1 MLKHKARKA
10 ITTGLALGML
20 ATITMAAPAIAE
32 TTDAAATVTVS
43 NTNNGDILTPDAN
56 GDFTY
61 TNDSGMTTTVHV
73 VVSGNGSKDENTGNY
88 TVPALTYD
96 KSNDDITFKANFNP
110 NQGGMAMTGYTKLD
124 NAAGHYETNSWEDD
138 YSDSLPYTID
148 ENGVTHIN
156 IHDAFNISTQDI
168 DGNEDVYGGVAATW
182 MKSWAAYDNFRL
194 QVNKG
199 DGEFASNDPAMMFT
213 PTAEDMGN
221 GFTIPKTSLPTKEG
235 YHIKAF
241 RTDKYNQDV
250 PVNFTADGNAVLS
263 LAELTHTRIM
273 ADGATRYS
281 RADTWFNSITP
292 IFEADETTPNPDA
305 NVVTRY
311 IIDGNGG
318 TTATGETTID
328 VTADQNDHN
337 GVWPPDIEE
346 LFKRDGYRIVGV
358 SVHAQDDKAD
368 TPAPEMPYPVADGTK
383 TTTIDNTGKKIITFT
398 KYIQW
403 AKNDD
408 ITFIDGAS
416 KQFTNVPTDAGEI
429 KAPTNF
435 VDKNGNPV
443 IGFTSIR
450 TGESVKPGQRIP
462 DTKKGNTFYA
472 VFNGGELTD
481 LIPEP
486 DPVTPPTP
494 GTDDNTQTDGVPP
507 TIEPVVGK
515 NTVMFY
521 SGKLNKGETSVTN
534 TGEHADIVAPNSEY
548 SLTDGTMVKRW
559 VSTDDNIVLMPGG
572 HYDADSIKDKVFVA
586 DYVTPSPHDYDP
598 NQEYPQNVSHIQL
611 IFHGNGGTDEHG
623 AIQYA
628 TSGDPSATD
637 LPVRPTYTREGYT
650 FKGWSR
656 NGYGTEVNVITA
668 NNMINLKSIGKR
680 SVMADPNDPH
690 KVIVVYNVYA
700 IWEKNETTPDT
711 PVTPPTPD
719 TPDTPGETPGTVTPD
734 NPVTPGN
741 QNSTSS
747 TNETP
752 SQSTDTEKTSKK
764 KTDNPETGDAASS
777 AGIIAGIG
785 VIFTS
790 LGIMRKR
797 RNQ

>member
-20 ATITMAAPAIAE
+20 ATITMVTPAIAE
-32 TTDAAATVTVS
+32 TTDTATTVTVS
-43 NTNNGDILTPDAN
+43 TTNNDDILTPDAN

-124 NAAGHYETNSWEDD
+124 NAAGNYETNSWEDD

-156 IHDAFNISTQDI
+156 VHDAFNISTQDI
-168 DGNEDVYGGVAATW
+168 DGNEDKYGGVAATW
-182 MKSWAAYDNFRL
+182 MKSWAAYDNFKL

-199 DGEFASNDPAMMFT
+199 NGEYASNDPAVMFT
-213 PTAEDMGN
+213 PTPEDMGN
-221 GFTIPKTSLPTKEG
+221 GFTIPKASLPTKEG

-250 PVNFTADGNAVLS
+250 PVNFTTDGNAVLS

-281 RADTWFNSITP
+281 RADTWFNSIT
-292 IFEADETTPNPDA
+292 
-305 NVVTRY
+305 
-311 IIDGNGG
+311 
-318 TTATGETTID
+318 
-328 VTADQNDHN
+328 Q
-337 GVWPPDIEE
+337 
-346 LFKRDGYRIVGV
+346 
-358 SVHAQDDKAD
+358 
-368 TPAPEMPYPVADGTK
+368 
-383 TTTIDNTGKKIITFT
+383 
-398 KYIQW
+398 
-403 AKNDD
+403 
-408 ITFIDGAS
+408 
-416 KQFTNVPTDAGEI
+416 
-429 KAPTNF
+429 
-435 VDKNGNPV
+435 
-443 IGFTSIR
+443 
-450 TGESVKPGQRIP
+450 
-462 DTKKGNTFYA
+462 
-472 VFNGGELTD
+472 
-481 LIPEP
+481 
-486 DPVTPPTP
+486 PTP
-494 GTDDNTQTDGVPP
+494 GTDNHTPTDGVPP
-507 TIEPVVGK
+507 TIEPVAGK

-521 SGKLNKGETSVTN
+521 SGKLNKGETSITN
-534 TGEHADIVAPNSEY
+534 TGEHADVVAPNSEY
-548 SLTDGTMVKRW
+548 SLVDGTMVKRW
-559 VSTDDNIVLMPGG
+559 VSTDGNIVLMPGG

-586 DYVTPSPHDYDP
+586 DYVTNSPHDYDP
-598 NQEYPQNVSHIQL
+598 NQEYPQNVSQIQL
-611 IFHGNGGTDEHG
+611 IFHGNGGVDEHG

-680 SVMADPNDPH
+680 SAMADPNDPH
-690 KVIVVYNVYA
+690 KFIVVYNVYA
-700 IWEKNETTPDT
+700 IWEKDEVTPDNPDT
-711 PVTPPTPD
+711 PPAPD
-719 TPDTPGETPGTVTPD
+719 TPDTPGETPDTVTPD

-785 VIFTS
+785 AILTS
-790 LGIMRKR
+790 LGIVRKR
-797 RNQ
+797 KNQ

>member
-20 ATITMAAPAIAE
+20 ATITMVTPAIAE
-32 TTDAAATVTVS
+32 TTETATTATVSTA
-43 NTNNGDILTPDAN
+43 NTGDILTPDAN

-73 VVSGNGSKDENTGNY
+73 VVSGNGSKDESTGNY

-124 NAAGHYETNSWEDD
+124 NAAGNYETNSWEDD

-156 IHDAFNISTQDI
+156 VHDAFNISTQDI
-168 DGNEDVYGGVAATW
+168 DGNEDKYGGVAATW
-182 MKSWAAYDNFRL
+182 MKSWAAYDNFNL

-199 DGEFASNDPAMMFT
+199 NGEYASNDPAVMFA

-221 GFTIPKTSLPTKEG
+221 GFTITKASLPTKEG

-241 RTDKYNQDV
+241 RTDKYDQDV

-292 IFEADETTPNPDA
+292 IFEADEVTP
-305 NVVTRY
+305 
-311 IIDGNGG
+311 
-318 TTATGETTID
+318 
-328 VTADQNDHN
+328 
-337 GVWPPDIEE
+337 
-346 LFKRDGYRIVGV
+346 
-358 SVHAQDDKAD
+358 
-368 TPAPEMPYPVADGTK
+368 TPT
-383 TTTIDNTGKKIITFT
+383 
-398 KYIQW
+398 
-403 AKNDD
+403 
-408 ITFIDGAS
+408 
-416 KQFTNVPTDAGEI
+416 
-429 KAPTNF
+429 
-435 VDKNGNPV
+435 
-443 IGFTSIR
+443 
-450 TGESVKPGQRIP
+450 
-462 DTKKGNTFYA
+462 
-472 VFNGGELTD
+472 
-481 LIPEP
+481 PEP
-486 DPVTPPTP
+486 DPTPDPATPPAP
-494 GTDDNTQTDGVPP
+494 GTDNHTPTDGVPP
-507 TIEPVVGK
+507 TIEPVEGK

-521 SGKLNKGETSVTN
+521 SGKLNKGETSITN
-534 TGEHADIVAPNSEY
+534 TGEHADVVAPNSEY
-548 SLTDGTMVKRW
+548 SLADGTMVKRW
-559 VSTDDNIVLMPGG
+559 VSTDGNIVLMPGG

-586 DYVTPSPHDYDP
+586 DYVTNSPHDYDP
-598 NQEYPQNVSHIQL
+598 NQEYPQNVSQIQL
-611 IFHGNGGTDEHG
+611 IFHGNGGVDEHG

-700 IWEKNETTPDT
+700 IWEKDEATPDN

-734 NPVTPGN
+734 NPVTPDN

>member
-20 ATITMAAPAIAE
+20 ATIAMAAPAIAE

-124 NAAGHYETNSWEDD
+124 NAAGNYETNSWEDD

-156 IHDAFNISTQDI
+156 VHDAFNISTQDI
-168 DGNEDVYGGVAATW
+168 DGNEDKYGGVAATW
-182 MKSWAAYDNFRL
+182 MKSWAAYDNFKL

-199 DGEFASNDPAMMFT
+199 NGEYASNDPAVMFV

-221 GFTIPKTSLPTKEG
+221 GFTIPKASLPTKEG

-241 RTDKYNQDV
+241 RTDKYNQNV

-273 ADGATRYS
+273 ADGATHYS

-292 IFEADETTPNPDA
+292 IFEADEVTPTPTPEPD
-305 NVVTRY
+305 
-311 IIDGNGG
+311 
-318 TTATGETTID
+318 
-328 VTADQNDHN
+328 
-337 GVWPPDIEE
+337 
-346 LFKRDGYRIVGV
+346 
-358 SVHAQDDKAD
+358 
-368 TPAPEMPYPVADGTK
+368 
-383 TTTIDNTGKKIITFT
+383 
-398 KYIQW
+398 
-403 AKNDD
+403 
-408 ITFIDGAS
+408 
-416 KQFTNVPTDAGEI
+416 PT
-429 KAPTNF
+429 
-435 VDKNGNPV
+435 
-443 IGFTSIR
+443 
-450 TGESVKPGQRIP
+450 
-462 DTKKGNTFYA
+462 
-472 VFNGGELTD
+472 
-481 LIPEP
+481 P

-494 GTDDNTQTDGVPP
+494 GTDNHTPTDGVPP
-507 TIEPVVGK
+507 TIEPVEGK

-521 SGKLNKGETSVTN
+521 SGKLNKGETSITN
-534 TGEHADIVAPNSEY
+534 TGEHADVVAPNSEY
-548 SLTDGTMVKRW
+548 SLVDGTMVKRW
-559 VSTDDNIVLMPGG
+559 VSTYGNIVLMPGG

-586 DYVTPSPHDYDP
+586 DYVTNSPHDYDP
-598 NQEYPQNVSHIQL
+598 NQEYPQNVSQIQL

-700 IWEKNETTPDT
+700 IWEKDEVTPDN

-719 TPDTPGETPGTVTPD
+719 TPDTPGETPDTVTPD
-734 NPVTPGN
+734 NPVTPDN

-777 AGIIAGIG
+777 AGIIADIG
-785 VIFTS
+785 AIFTS

>member
-1 MLKHKARKA
+1 MLKHKARMA
-10 ITTGLALGML
+10 ITAGLAFSMFTTI
-20 ATITMAAPAIAE
+20 ATVTPAIAE
-32 TTDAAATVTVS
+32 TTDTATTVTVS
-43 NTNNGDILTPDAN
+43 TTNNDDILTPDAN

-61 TNDSGMTTTVHV
+61 TNDSGMTTTVNV

-110 NQGGMAMTGYTKLD
+110 NQGGMAMTGYTKID
-124 NAAGHYETNSWEDD
+124 NAAGNYETNSWEDD

-168 DGNEDVYGGVAATW
+168 DGNEDKYGGVAATW
-182 MKSWAAYDNFRL
+182 MKSWAAYDNFKL

-199 DGEFASNDPAMMFT
+199 NGEYASNDPAVMFT

-221 GFTIPKTSLPTKEG
+221 GFTIPKASLPTKEG

-292 IFEADETTPNPDA
+292 IFEADEVTPTPTPEPD
-305 NVVTRY
+305 
-311 IIDGNGG
+311 
-318 TTATGETTID
+318 
-328 VTADQNDHN
+328 
-337 GVWPPDIEE
+337 
-346 LFKRDGYRIVGV
+346 
-358 SVHAQDDKAD
+358 
-368 TPAPEMPYPVADGTK
+368 
-383 TTTIDNTGKKIITFT
+383 
-398 KYIQW
+398 
-403 AKNDD
+403 
-408 ITFIDGAS
+408 
-416 KQFTNVPTDAGEI
+416 PT
-429 KAPTNF
+429 
-435 VDKNGNPV
+435 
-443 IGFTSIR
+443 
-450 TGESVKPGQRIP
+450 
-462 DTKKGNTFYA
+462 
-472 VFNGGELTD
+472 
-481 LIPEP
+481 P

-494 GTDDNTQTDGVPP
+494 GTDNHTPTDGVPP
-507 TIEPVVGK
+507 TIEPVEGK

-534 TGEHADIVAPNSEY
+534 TGEHADVVAPNSEY
-548 SLTDGTMVKRW
+548 SLVDGTMVKRW
-559 VSTDDNIVLMPGG
+559 VSTDGNIVLMPGG

-586 DYVTPSPHDYDP
+586 DYVTNSPHDYDP
-598 NQEYPQNVSHIQL
+598 NQEYPQNVSQIQL
-611 IFHGNGGTDEHG
+611 IFHGNGGVDEHG

-700 IWEKNETTPDT
+700 IWEKDEVTPDN
-711 PVTPPTPD
+711 PVTPPAPD
-719 TPDTPGETPGTVTPD
+719 TPDTPGETPDTATPD

-785 VIFTS
+785 AIFTS

>member
-20 ATITMAAPAIAE
+20 ATITMVTPAIAE
-32 TTDAAATVTVS
+32 TTDTAATVTVS

-124 NAAGHYETNSWEDD
+124 NAAGNYETNSWEDD

-156 IHDAFNISTQDI
+156 VHDAFNISTQDI
-168 DGNEDVYGGVAATW
+168 DGNEDKYGGVAATW
-182 MKSWAAYDNFRL
+182 MKSWAAYDNFKL

-199 DGEFASNDPAMMFT
+199 NGEYASNDPAVVFT

-221 GFTIPKTSLPTKEG
+221 GFTIPKASLPTKEG

-241 RTDKYNQDV
+241 RTDKYNQNV

-292 IFEADETTPNPDA
+292 IFETDEVTQTPTPEPD
-305 NVVTRY
+305 
-311 IIDGNGG
+311 
-318 TTATGETTID
+318 
-328 VTADQNDHN
+328 
-337 GVWPPDIEE
+337 
-346 LFKRDGYRIVGV
+346 
-358 SVHAQDDKAD
+358 
-368 TPAPEMPYPVADGTK
+368 
-383 TTTIDNTGKKIITFT
+383 
-398 KYIQW
+398 
-403 AKNDD
+403 
-408 ITFIDGAS
+408 
-416 KQFTNVPTDAGEI
+416 PT
-429 KAPTNF
+429 
-435 VDKNGNPV
+435 
-443 IGFTSIR
+443 
-450 TGESVKPGQRIP
+450 
-462 DTKKGNTFYA
+462 
-472 VFNGGELTD
+472 
-481 LIPEP
+481 P

-494 GTDDNTQTDGVPP
+494 GTDDSTPTDGVPP
-507 TIEPVVGK
+507 TIETVEGK

-521 SGKLNKGETSVTN
+521 SGKLNKGETSITN
-534 TGEHADIVAPNSEY
+534 TGEHADVVAPNSEY
-548 SLTDGTMVKRW
+548 SLVDGTMVKRW
-559 VSTDDNIVLMPGG
+559 VSTDGNIVLMPGG

-586 DYVTPSPHDYDP
+586 DYVTNSPHDYDP
-598 NQEYPQNVSHIQL
+598 NQEYPQNVSQIQL
-611 IFHGNGGTDEHG
+611 IFHGNGGVDEHG

-628 TSGDPSATD
+628 TSGDPSVTD

-680 SVMADPNDPH
+680 SVMADPNGPH

-700 IWEKNETTPDT
+700 IWEKDEATPDN
-711 PVTPPTPD
+711 PVTPPAPD
-719 TPDTPGETPGTVTPD
+719 TPDTPGETPGTVTSD
-734 NPVTPGN
+734 NPVTPDN

-785 VIFTS
+785 AIFTS

>member
-1 MLKHKARKA
+1 MLKHKARMA
-10 ITTGLALGML
+10 ITAGLAFSMFTTI
-20 ATITMAAPAIAE
+20 ATVTPAIAE
-32 TTDAAATVTVS
+32 TTDTTTTVTVS
-43 NTNNGDILTPDAN
+43 TTNNDDILTPDAN

-61 TNDSGMTTTVHV
+61 TNDYGMTTTVNV

-110 NQGGMAMTGYTKLD
+110 NQGGMAMTGYTKID
-124 NAAGHYETNSWEDD
+124 NAAGNYETNSWEDD

-199 DGEFASNDPAMMFT
+199 DGEFASNDPAVMFT

-221 GFTIPKTSLPTKEG
+221 GFTIPKASLPTKEG

-241 RTDKYNQDV
+241 RTDKYNQNV
-250 PVNFTADGNAVLS
+250 PFNFTADGNAVLS

-292 IFEADETTPNPDA
+292 IFEADEVTPTTTP
-305 NVVTRY
+305 
-311 IIDGNGG
+311 
-318 TTATGETTID
+318 
-328 VTADQNDHN
+328 Q
-337 GVWPPDIEE
+337 
-346 LFKRDGYRIVGV
+346 
-358 SVHAQDDKAD
+358 
-368 TPAPEMPYPVADGTK
+368 
-383 TTTIDNTGKKIITFT
+383 
-398 KYIQW
+398 
-403 AKNDD
+403 
-408 ITFIDGAS
+408 
-416 KQFTNVPTDAGEI
+416 
-429 KAPTNF
+429 
-435 VDKNGNPV
+435 
-443 IGFTSIR
+443 
-450 TGESVKPGQRIP
+450 
-462 DTKKGNTFYA
+462 
-472 VFNGGELTD
+472 
-481 LIPEP
+481 P
-486 DPVTPPTP
+486 DP
-494 GTDDNTQTDGVPP
+494 
-507 TIEPVVGK
+507 
-515 NTVMFY
+515 
-521 SGKLNKGETSVTN
+521 
-534 TGEHADIVAPNSEY
+534 
-548 SLTDGTMVKRW
+548 
-559 VSTDDNIVLMPGG
+559 
-572 HYDADSIKDKVFVA
+572 
-586 DYVTPSPHDYDP
+586 
-598 NQEYPQNVSHIQL
+598 
-611 IFHGNGGTDEHG
+611 
-623 AIQYA
+623 
-628 TSGDPSATD
+628 
-637 LPVRPTYTREGYT
+637 
-650 FKGWSR
+650 
-656 NGYGTEVNVITA
+656 
-668 NNMINLKSIGKR
+668 
-680 SVMADPNDPH
+680 
-690 KVIVVYNVYA
+690 
-700 IWEKNETTPDT
+700 TPD

-734 NPVTPGN
+734 NPVTPDN

-785 VIFTS
+785 AIFTS

>member
-1 MLKHKARKA
+1 MLKHKARMA
-10 ITTGLALGML
+10 ITAGLAFSMFTTI
-20 ATITMAAPAIAE
+20 ATVTPAIAE
-32 TTDAAATVTVS
+32 TTDTAATVTVS
-43 NTNNGDILTPDAN
+43 TTNNDDILTPDAN

-124 NAAGHYETNSWEDD
+124 NAAGNYETNSWEDD

-168 DGNEDVYGGVAATW
+168 DGNEEKYGGVAATW
-182 MKSWAAYDNFRL
+182 IKSWAAYDNFRL

-199 DGEFASNDPAMMFT
+199 DGEFASNDPAVMFT

-221 GFTIPKTSLPTKEG
+221 GFTIQKSALPTKEG

-250 PVNFTADGNAVLS
+250 PVNFTTDGNAVLS

-292 IFEADETTPNPDA
+292 IFEADEVTP
-305 NVVTRY
+305 
-311 IIDGNGG
+311 
-318 TTATGETTID
+318 
-328 VTADQNDHN
+328 
-337 GVWPPDIEE
+337 
-346 LFKRDGYRIVGV
+346 
-358 SVHAQDDKAD
+358 
-368 TPAPEMPYPVADGTK
+368 TPTP
-383 TTTIDNTGKKIITFT
+383 
-398 KYIQW
+398 Q
-403 AKNDD
+403 
-408 ITFIDGAS
+408 
-416 KQFTNVPTDAGEI
+416 
-429 KAPTNF
+429 
-435 VDKNGNPV
+435 
-443 IGFTSIR
+443 
-450 TGESVKPGQRIP
+450 
-462 DTKKGNTFYA
+462 
-472 VFNGGELTD
+472 
-481 LIPEP
+481 P
-486 DPVTPPTP
+486 DPTPDPATPPAP
-494 GTDDNTQTDGVPP
+494 GTDNHTPTDGVPP
-507 TIEPVVGK
+507 TIEPVEGK

-521 SGKLNKGETSVTN
+521 SGKLNKGETSITN
-534 TGEHADIVAPNSEY
+534 TGEHADVVAPNSEY
-548 SLTDGTMVKRW
+548 SLADDTMVKRW
-559 VSTDDNIVLMPGG
+559 VSTDGNIVLMPGG

-586 DYVTPSPHDYDP
+586 DYVTNSPHDYDP
-598 NQEYPQNVSHIQL
+598 NQEYPQNVSQIQL
-611 IFHGNGGTDEHG
+611 IFHGNGGVDEHG

-700 IWEKNETTPDT
+700 IWEKDEVIPDN
-711 PVTPPTPD
+711 PVTPPAPD
-719 TPDTPGETPGTVTPD
+719 TPDTPGEAPGTVTPD
-734 NPVTPGN
+734 NPATPGN

-747 TNETP
+747 INETP

-764 KTDNPETGDAASS
+764 KTDNPETGDAVSS

-785 VIFTS
+785 AIFTS

>member
-20 ATITMAAPAIAE
+20 ATITMVTPAIAE
-32 TTDAAATVTVS
+32 TTDTATTATVSTA
-43 NTNNGDILTPDAN
+43 NTGDILTPDAN

-73 VVSGNGSKDENTGNY
+73 VVSGNGSKDESTGNY

-124 NAAGHYETNSWEDD
+124 NAAGNYETNSWEDD

-156 IHDAFNISTQDI
+156 VHDAFNISTQDI
-168 DGNEDVYGGVAATW
+168 DGNEDKYGGVAATW
-182 MKSWAAYDNFRL
+182 MKSWAAYDNFKL

-199 DGEFASNDPAMMFT
+199 NGEYASNDPAVMFT

-221 GFTIPKTSLPTKEG
+221 GFTIPKASLPTKEG

-241 RTDKYNQDV
+241 RTDKYNQNV

-263 LAELTHTRIM
+263 LSELTHTRIM

-292 IFEADETTPNPDA
+292 IFEADEVTPTPTPTPEPD
-305 NVVTRY
+305 
-311 IIDGNGG
+311 
-318 TTATGETTID
+318 
-328 VTADQNDHN
+328 
-337 GVWPPDIEE
+337 
-346 LFKRDGYRIVGV
+346 
-358 SVHAQDDKAD
+358 
-368 TPAPEMPYPVADGTK
+368 
-383 TTTIDNTGKKIITFT
+383 
-398 KYIQW
+398 
-403 AKNDD
+403 
-408 ITFIDGAS
+408 
-416 KQFTNVPTDAGEI
+416 PT
-429 KAPTNF
+429 
-435 VDKNGNPV
+435 
-443 IGFTSIR
+443 
-450 TGESVKPGQRIP
+450 
-462 DTKKGNTFYA
+462 
-472 VFNGGELTD
+472 
-481 LIPEP
+481 P

-494 GTDDNTQTDGVPP
+494 GTDDSTPTDGIPP
-507 TIEPVVGK
+507 TIEPVEGK

-534 TGEHADIVAPNSEY
+534 TGEHADVVAPNSEY
-548 SLTDGTMVKRW
+548 SLADGTMVKRW
-559 VSTDDNIVLMPGG
+559 ISTDGNIVLMPGG

-586 DYVTPSPHDYDP
+586 DYVTNSPHDYDP
-598 NQEYPQNVSHIQL
+598 NQEYPQNVSQIQL
-611 IFHGNGGTDEHG
+611 IFHGNGGVDEHG

-700 IWEKNETTPDT
+700 IWEKDEATPDN

-719 TPDTPGETPGTVTPD
+719 TPDTPGKTPGTVTPD

-747 TNETP
+747 INETP

-764 KTDNPETGDAASS
+764 KTDNPETGDTASS

-785 VIFTS
+785 AIFTS

>member
-1 MLKHKARKA
+1 MA
-10 ITTGLALGML
+10 ITAGLAFSMFTTI
-20 ATITMAAPAIAE
+20 ATVTPAIAE
-32 TTDAAATVTVS
+32 TTDTETTVTVS
-43 NTNNGDILTPDAN
+43 TTNNDDILTPDAN

-73 VVSGNGSKDENTGNY
+73 VVSGNGSKDENTSNY

-124 NAAGHYETNSWEDD
+124 NAAGNYETNSWEDD

-156 IHDAFNISTQDI
+156 VHDAFNISTQDI
-168 DGNEDVYGGVAATW
+168 DGNEDKYGGVAATW
-182 MKSWAAYDNFRL
+182 MKSWAAYDNFKL

-199 DGEFASNDPAMMFT
+199 NGEYASNDPAVMFT

-221 GFTIPKTSLPTKEG
+221 GFTIPKASLPTKEG

-241 RTDKYNQDV
+241 RTDKYNQNV
-250 PVNFTADGNAVLS
+250 PANFTADGNAVLS

-292 IFEADETTPNPDA
+292 IFEADEVTPTPTPEPD
-305 NVVTRY
+305 
-311 IIDGNGG
+311 
-318 TTATGETTID
+318 
-328 VTADQNDHN
+328 
-337 GVWPPDIEE
+337 
-346 LFKRDGYRIVGV
+346 
-358 SVHAQDDKAD
+358 
-368 TPAPEMPYPVADGTK
+368 
-383 TTTIDNTGKKIITFT
+383 
-398 KYIQW
+398 
-403 AKNDD
+403 
-408 ITFIDGAS
+408 
-416 KQFTNVPTDAGEI
+416 PT
-429 KAPTNF
+429 
-435 VDKNGNPV
+435 
-443 IGFTSIR
+443 
-450 TGESVKPGQRIP
+450 
-462 DTKKGNTFYA
+462 
-472 VFNGGELTD
+472 
-481 LIPEP
+481 P
-486 DPVTPPTP
+486 DPVTPPAP
-494 GTDDNTQTDGVPP
+494 GTGDNTTTDGVPP
-507 TIEPVVGK
+507 TIEPVEGK

-521 SGKLNKGETSVTN
+521 SGKLNKGETSITN
-534 TGEHADIVAPNSEY
+534 TGEHADVVAPNSEY
-548 SLTDGTMVKRW
+548 SLADGTMVKRW
-559 VSTDDNIVLMPGG
+559 VSTDGNIVLMPGG

-586 DYVTPSPHDYDP
+586 DYVTNSPHDYDP
-598 NQEYPQNVSHIQL
+598 NQEYPQNVSQIQL
-611 IFHGNGGTDEHG
+611 IFHGNGGVDEHG

-637 LPVRPTYTREGYT
+637 LPVHPTYTREGYT

-700 IWEKNETTPDT
+700 IWEKDEVTPDN

-719 TPDTPGETPGTVTPD
+719 TPDTPGETPDTVTPD
-734 NPVTPGN
+734 NPATPGN

-747 TNETP
+747 INETP

-785 VIFTS
+785 AIFTS

>member
-1 MLKHKARKA
+1 MA
-10 ITTGLALGML
+10 ITAGLAFSMFTTI
-20 ATITMAAPAIAE
+20 ATVTPAIAE
-32 TTDAAATVTVS
+32 TTDTATTVTVS
-43 NTNNGDILTPDAN
+43 TTNNDDILTPDTN

-61 TNDSGMTTTVHV
+61 TNDSGMTTTVNV

-110 NQGGMAMTGYTKLD
+110 NQGGMAMTGYTKVD
-124 NAAGHYETNSWEDD
+124 NAAGNYETNSWEDD

-156 IHDAFNISTQDI
+156 VHDAFNISTQDI
-168 DGNEDVYGGVAATW
+168 DGNEDKYGGVAATW
-182 MKSWAAYDNFRL
+182 MKSWAAYDNFKL

-199 DGEFASNDPAMMFT
+199 NGEYASNDPAVMFT

-221 GFTIPKTSLPTKEG
+221 GFTIPKASLPTKEG

-292 IFEADETTPNPDA
+292 IFEADEVTPTPTPEPD
-305 NVVTRY
+305 
-311 IIDGNGG
+311 
-318 TTATGETTID
+318 
-328 VTADQNDHN
+328 
-337 GVWPPDIEE
+337 
-346 LFKRDGYRIVGV
+346 
-358 SVHAQDDKAD
+358 
-368 TPAPEMPYPVADGTK
+368 
-383 TTTIDNTGKKIITFT
+383 
-398 KYIQW
+398 
-403 AKNDD
+403 
-408 ITFIDGAS
+408 
-416 KQFTNVPTDAGEI
+416 PT
-429 KAPTNF
+429 
-435 VDKNGNPV
+435 
-443 IGFTSIR
+443 
-450 TGESVKPGQRIP
+450 
-462 DTKKGNTFYA
+462 
-472 VFNGGELTD
+472 
-481 LIPEP
+481 P

-494 GTDDNTQTDGVPP
+494 GTDNHTPTDGVPP
-507 TIEPVVGK
+507 ILEPVEGK

-521 SGKLNKGETSVTN
+521 SGKLNKGETSITN
-534 TGEHADIVAPNSEY
+534 TGEHVDVVAPNSEY
-548 SLTDGTMVKRW
+548 SLADGTMVKRW
-559 VSTDDNIVLMPGG
+559 VSTDGNIVLMPGG

-586 DYVTPSPHDYDP
+586 DYITNSPHDYDP
-598 NQEYPQNVSHIQL
+598 NQEYPQNVSQIQL
-611 IFHGNGGTDEHG
+611 IFHGNGGVDEHG

-700 IWEKNETTPDT
+700 IWEKDEVTPDN
-711 PVTPPTPD
+711 
-719 TPDTPGETPGTVTPD
+719 PDTPGETPGTVTPD
-734 NPVTPGN
+734 NPVTPGS

-785 VIFTS
+785 TIFTS

>member
-20 ATITMAAPAIAE
+20 ATITMVTPAIAE
-32 TTDAAATVTVS
+32 TTDTATTVTVS
-43 NTNNGDILTPDAN
+43 TTNNDDILTPDAN

-124 NAAGHYETNSWEDD
+124 NAAGNYETNSWEDD

-156 IHDAFNISTQDI
+156 VHDAFNISTQDI
-168 DGNEDVYGGVAATW
+168 DGNEDKYGGVAATW
-182 MKSWAAYDNFRL
+182 MKSWAAYDNFNL

-199 DGEFASNDPAMMFT
+199 NGEYASNDPAVMFA

-221 GFTIPKTSLPTKEG
+221 GFTIPKASLPTKEG

-241 RTDKYNQDV
+241 RTDKYDQDV
-250 PVNFTADGNAVLS
+250 PANFTADGNAVLS

-292 IFEADETTPNPDA
+292 IFEADEVTP
-305 NVVTRY
+305 
-311 IIDGNGG
+311 
-318 TTATGETTID
+318 
-328 VTADQNDHN
+328 
-337 GVWPPDIEE
+337 
-346 LFKRDGYRIVGV
+346 
-358 SVHAQDDKAD
+358 
-368 TPAPEMPYPVADGTK
+368 TPT
-383 TTTIDNTGKKIITFT
+383 
-398 KYIQW
+398 
-403 AKNDD
+403 
-408 ITFIDGAS
+408 
-416 KQFTNVPTDAGEI
+416 
-429 KAPTNF
+429 
-435 VDKNGNPV
+435 
-443 IGFTSIR
+443 
-450 TGESVKPGQRIP
+450 
-462 DTKKGNTFYA
+462 
-472 VFNGGELTD
+472 
-481 LIPEP
+481 PEP
-486 DPVTPPTP
+486 DPTPDPATPPAP
-494 GTDDNTQTDGVPP
+494 GTDNHTPTDGVPP
-507 TIEPVVGK
+507 TIEPVEGK

-521 SGKLNKGETSVTN
+521 SGKLNKGETSITN
-534 TGEHADIVAPNSEY
+534 TGEHADVVAPNSEY
-548 SLTDGTMVKRW
+548 SLADGTMVKRW
-559 VSTDDNIVLMPGG
+559 VSTDGNIVLMPGG

-586 DYVTPSPHDYDP
+586 DYVTNSPHDYDP
-598 NQEYPQNVSHIQL
+598 NQEYPQNVSQIQL
-611 IFHGNGGTDEHG
+611 IFHGNGGVDEHG

-700 IWEKNETTPDT
+700 IWEKDEVTPDNPDT
-711 PVTPPTPD
+711 PPAPD
-719 TPDTPGETPGTVTPD
+719 TPDTPGETPDTVTPD

-785 VIFTS
+785 AIFTS

>member
-1 MLKHKARKA
+1 MLKHKARMA

-20 ATITMAAPAIAE
+20 TTITMVTPAIAE

-43 NTNNGDILTPDAN
+43 NTNNDDILTPDAN

-61 TNDSGMTTTVHV
+61 TNDSGVTTTVHV

-88 TVPALTYD
+88 TAPALTYD

-124 NAAGHYETNSWEDD
+124 NAAGNYETNSWEDD

-156 IHDAFNISTQDI
+156 VHDAFNISTQDI
-168 DGNEDVYGGVAATW
+168 DGNEDKYGGVAATW
-182 MKSWAAYDNFRL
+182 MKSWAAYDNFKL

-199 DGEFASNDPAMMFT
+199 NGEYASNDPAVMFT

-221 GFTIPKTSLPTKEG
+221 GFTIPKASLPTKEG
-235 YHIKAF
+235 YHIKTF
-241 RTDKYNQDV
+241 RTDKYNQNV

-292 IFEADETTPNPDA
+292 IFEADEVTP
-305 NVVTRY
+305 
-311 IIDGNGG
+311 
-318 TTATGETTID
+318 
-328 VTADQNDHN
+328 
-337 GVWPPDIEE
+337 
-346 LFKRDGYRIVGV
+346 
-358 SVHAQDDKAD
+358 
-368 TPAPEMPYPVADGTK
+368 TPTP
-383 TTTIDNTGKKIITFT
+383 
-398 KYIQW
+398 Q
-403 AKNDD
+403 
-408 ITFIDGAS
+408 
-416 KQFTNVPTDAGEI
+416 
-429 KAPTNF
+429 
-435 VDKNGNPV
+435 
-443 IGFTSIR
+443 
-450 TGESVKPGQRIP
+450 
-462 DTKKGNTFYA
+462 
-472 VFNGGELTD
+472 
-481 LIPEP
+481 P
-486 DPVTPPTP
+486 DPTPDPATPPAP
-494 GTDDNTQTDGVPP
+494 GTDNHTPTDGVPP
-507 TIEPVVGK
+507 TIEPVEGK

-534 TGEHADIVAPNSEY
+534 TGEHADVVAPNSEY
-548 SLTDGTMVKRW
+548 SLVDGTMVKRW
-559 VSTDDNIVLMPGG
+559 VSTDGNIVLMPGG

-586 DYVTPSPHDYDP
+586 DYVTNSPHDYDP
-598 NQEYPQNVSHIQL
+598 NQEYPQNVSQIQL
-611 IFHGNGGTDEHG
+611 IFHGNGGVDEHG

-680 SVMADPNDPH
+680 SVVADPNDPH

-700 IWEKNETTPDT
+700 IWEKDEVTPDN

-752 SQSTDTEKTSKK
+752 SQSTDNEKTSKK
-764 KTDNPETGDAASS
+764 KTDNPETGDPASS

-785 VIFTS
+785 AIFTS

>member
-1 MLKHKARKA
+1 MA
-10 ITTGLALGML
+10 ITAGLAFSMFTTI
-20 ATITMAAPAIAE
+20 ATVTPAIAE
-32 TTDAAATVTVS
+32 TTDTATTVTVS
-43 NTNNGDILTPDAN
+43 TTNNDDILTPDAN

-124 NAAGHYETNSWEDD
+124 NAAGNYETNSWEDD

-156 IHDAFNISTQDI
+156 VHDAFNISTQDI
-168 DGNEDVYGGVAATW
+168 DGNEDKYGGVAATW
-182 MKSWAAYDNFRL
+182 MKSWAAYDNFKL

-199 DGEFASNDPAMMFT
+199 NGEYASNDPAVMFT

-221 GFTIPKTSLPTKEG
+221 GFTIPKASLPTKEG

-241 RTDKYNQDV
+241 RTDKYDQDV

-292 IFEADETTPNPDA
+292 IFEADEVTPTPTPEPD
-305 NVVTRY
+305 
-311 IIDGNGG
+311 
-318 TTATGETTID
+318 
-328 VTADQNDHN
+328 
-337 GVWPPDIEE
+337 
-346 LFKRDGYRIVGV
+346 
-358 SVHAQDDKAD
+358 
-368 TPAPEMPYPVADGTK
+368 
-383 TTTIDNTGKKIITFT
+383 
-398 KYIQW
+398 
-403 AKNDD
+403 
-408 ITFIDGAS
+408 
-416 KQFTNVPTDAGEI
+416 PT
-429 KAPTNF
+429 
-435 VDKNGNPV
+435 
-443 IGFTSIR
+443 
-450 TGESVKPGQRIP
+450 
-462 DTKKGNTFYA
+462 
-472 VFNGGELTD
+472 
-481 LIPEP
+481 P

-494 GTDDNTQTDGVPP
+494 GTDNHTPTDGVPP
-507 TIEPVVGK
+507 TIEPVEGK

-534 TGEHADIVAPNSEY
+534 TGEHADVVAPNSEY
-548 SLTDGTMVKRW
+548 SLVDGTMVKRW
-559 VSTDDNIVLMPGG
+559 VSTDGNIVLMPGG

-586 DYVTPSPHDYDP
+586 DYVTNSPHDYDP
-598 NQEYPQNVSHIQL
+598 NQEYPQNVSQIQL
-611 IFHGNGGTDEHG
+611 IFHGNGGIDEHG

-680 SVMADPNDPH
+680 SVMTDPNDPH
-690 KVIVVYNVYA
+690 KFIVVYNVYA
-700 IWEKNETTPDT
+700 IWEKDEVTPDNPDT
-711 PVTPPTPD
+711 PPAPD
-719 TPDTPGETPGTVTPD
+719 TPDTPGETPDTVTPD
-734 NPVTPGN
+734 NPVTPDN

-752 SQSTDTEKTSKK
+752 SQLTDTEKTSKK

-785 VIFTS
+785 AIFTS

>member
-20 ATITMAAPAIAE
+20 ATITMVAPAIAE
-32 TTDAAATVTVS
+32 TTDTETTATVSTA
-43 NTNNGDILTPDAN
+43 NTGDILTPDAN

-73 VVSGNGSKDENTGNY
+73 VVSGNGSKDENTSNY

-124 NAAGHYETNSWEDD
+124 NAAGNYETNSWEDD

-156 IHDAFNISTQDI
+156 VHDAFNISTQDI
-168 DGNEDVYGGVAATW
+168 DGNEDKYGGVAATW
-182 MKSWAAYDNFRL
+182 MKSWAAYDNFKL

-199 DGEFASNDPAMMFT
+199 NGEYASNDPAVMFT

-221 GFTIPKTSLPTKEG
+221 GFTIPKASLPTKEG

-241 RTDKYNQDV
+241 RTAKYNQNV

-273 ADGATRYS
+273 AYGATRYS

-292 IFEADETTPNPDA
+292 IFEADEVTPTPTPEPD
-305 NVVTRY
+305 
-311 IIDGNGG
+311 
-318 TTATGETTID
+318 
-328 VTADQNDHN
+328 
-337 GVWPPDIEE
+337 
-346 LFKRDGYRIVGV
+346 
-358 SVHAQDDKAD
+358 
-368 TPAPEMPYPVADGTK
+368 
-383 TTTIDNTGKKIITFT
+383 
-398 KYIQW
+398 
-403 AKNDD
+403 
-408 ITFIDGAS
+408 
-416 KQFTNVPTDAGEI
+416 PT
-429 KAPTNF
+429 
-435 VDKNGNPV
+435 
-443 IGFTSIR
+443 
-450 TGESVKPGQRIP
+450 
-462 DTKKGNTFYA
+462 
-472 VFNGGELTD
+472 
-481 LIPEP
+481 P

-494 GTDDNTQTDGVPP
+494 GTDNHTPTDGVPP
-507 TIEPVVGK
+507 TIEPVEGK

-521 SGKLNKGETSVTN
+521 SGKLNKGETSITN
-534 TGEHADIVAPNSEY
+534 TGEHADVVAPNSEY
-548 SLTDGTMVKRW
+548 SLVDGTMVKRW
-559 VSTDDNIVLMPGG
+559 VSTDGNIVLMPGG

-586 DYVTPSPHDYDP
+586 DYVTNSPHDYDP
-598 NQEYPQNVSHIQL
+598 NQEYPQNVSQIQL
-611 IFHGNGGTDEHG
+611 IFHGNGGVDEHG

-700 IWEKNETTPDT
+700 IWEKDEVTPDN

-734 NPVTPGN
+734 NPVTPDN

-785 VIFTS
+785 AIFTS

>member
-20 ATITMAAPAIAE
+20 ATIAMAAPAIAE

-43 NTNNGDILTPDAN
+43 NTNNGDILTPDVN

-124 NAAGHYETNSWEDD
+124 NAAGNYETNSWEDD

-156 IHDAFNISTQDI
+156 VRDAFNISTQDI
-168 DGNEDVYGGVAATW
+168 DGNEDKYGGVAATW
-182 MKSWAAYDNFRL
+182 MKSWAAYDNFKL

-199 DGEFASNDPAMMFT
+199 NGEYASNDPAVMFT

-221 GFTIPKTSLPTKEG
+221 GFTIPKASLPTKEG

-292 IFEADETTPNPDA
+292 IFEADEVTP
-305 NVVTRY
+305 
-311 IIDGNGG
+311 
-318 TTATGETTID
+318 
-328 VTADQNDHN
+328 
-337 GVWPPDIEE
+337 
-346 LFKRDGYRIVGV
+346 
-358 SVHAQDDKAD
+358 
-368 TPAPEMPYPVADGTK
+368 TPTLE
-383 TTTIDNTGKKIITFT
+383 
-398 KYIQW
+398 
-403 AKNDD
+403 
-408 ITFIDGAS
+408 
-416 KQFTNVPTDAGEI
+416 
-429 KAPTNF
+429 
-435 VDKNGNPV
+435 
-443 IGFTSIR
+443 
-450 TGESVKPGQRIP
+450 P
-462 DTKKGNTFYA
+462 DTT
-472 VFNGGELTD
+472 
-481 LIPEP
+481 P

-494 GTDDNTQTDGVPP
+494 GTDDSTQTDGIPP
-507 TIEPVVGK
+507 TIEPVEGK

-521 SGKLNKGETSVTN
+521 SGKLNKGETSITN
-534 TGEHADIVAPNSEY
+534 TGEHADVVAPNSEY
-548 SLTDGTMVKRW
+548 SLADGTMVKRW
-559 VSTDDNIVLMPGG
+559 VSTDGNIVLMPGG

-586 DYVTPSPHDYDP
+586 DYVTNSPHDYDP
-598 NQEYPQNVSHIQL
+598 NQEYPQNVSQIQL
-611 IFHGNGGTDEHG
+611 IFHGNGGIDEHG

-637 LPVRPTYTREGYT
+637 LPVRPTYTRDGYT

-680 SVMADPNDPH
+680 SVVADPNDPH
-690 KVIVVYNVYA
+690 KFIVVYNVYA
-700 IWEKNETTPDT
+700 IWEKDEVTPDNPDT
-711 PVTPPTPD
+711 PPAPD
-719 TPDTPGETPGTVTPD
+719 TPDTPGETPDTVTPD
-734 NPVTPGN
+734 NPVTPDN

-785 VIFTS
+785 AIFTS

>member
-1 MLKHKARKA
+1 MIKHKARMA
-10 ITTGLALGML
+10 ITAGLAFSMFTTI
-20 ATITMAAPAIAE
+20 ATVTPAIAE
-32 TTDAAATVTVS
+32 TTDTATTVTVS
-43 NTNNGDILTPDAN
+43 TTNNDDILTPDAN

-61 TNDSGMTTTVHV
+61 TNDSGMTTTVNV

-96 KSNDDITFKANFNP
+96 KSNDDVTFKANFNP

-124 NAAGHYETNSWEDD
+124 NAAGNYETNSWEDD

-156 IHDAFNISTQDI
+156 VHDTFNISTQDI
-168 DGNEDVYGGVAATW
+168 DGNEDKYGGVAATW
-182 MKSWAAYDNFRL
+182 MKSWAAYDNFKL

-199 DGEFASNDPAMMFT
+199 NGEYASNDPAVVFA

-221 GFTIPKTSLPTKEG
+221 GFIIPKSALPTKEG

-241 RTDKYNQDV
+241 RTDKYDQDV

-292 IFEADETTPNPDA
+292 IFEADEVTPTPTPEPD
-305 NVVTRY
+305 
-311 IIDGNGG
+311 
-318 TTATGETTID
+318 
-328 VTADQNDHN
+328 
-337 GVWPPDIEE
+337 
-346 LFKRDGYRIVGV
+346 
-358 SVHAQDDKAD
+358 
-368 TPAPEMPYPVADGTK
+368 
-383 TTTIDNTGKKIITFT
+383 
-398 KYIQW
+398 
-403 AKNDD
+403 
-408 ITFIDGAS
+408 
-416 KQFTNVPTDAGEI
+416 PT
-429 KAPTNF
+429 
-435 VDKNGNPV
+435 
-443 IGFTSIR
+443 
-450 TGESVKPGQRIP
+450 
-462 DTKKGNTFYA
+462 
-472 VFNGGELTD
+472 
-481 LIPEP
+481 P

-494 GTDDNTQTDGVPP
+494 GTDNHTPTDGVPP
-507 TIEPVVGK
+507 TIEPVEGK

-521 SGKLNKGETSVTN
+521 SGKLNKGETSITN
-534 TGEHADIVAPNSEY
+534 TGEHADVVAPNSEY
-548 SLTDGTMVKRW
+548 SLADGTMVKRW
-559 VSTDDNIVLMPGG
+559 VSTDGNIVLMPGG

-586 DYVTPSPHDYDP
+586 DYITNSPHDYDP
-598 NQEYPQNVSHIQL
+598 NQEYPQNVSQIQL
-611 IFHGNGGTDEHG
+611 IFHGNGGVDEHG
-623 AIQYA
+623 VIQYA

-700 IWEKNETTPDT
+700 IWEKDEVTPDN

-719 TPDTPGETPGTVTPD
+719 TPDTPGETPGAATPD

-785 VIFTS
+785 AIFTS

>member
-1 MLKHKARKA
+1 MIKHKARMA

-20 ATITMAAPAIAE
+20 ATITMTAPAIAE

-124 NAAGHYETNSWEDD
+124 NAAGNYETNSWEDD

-156 IHDAFNISTQDI
+156 VHDTFNISTKDI
-168 DGNEDVYGGVAATW
+168 DGNEEKYGGVAATW
-182 MKSWAAYDNFRL
+182 MKSWAAYDNFKL

-199 DGEFASNDPAMMFT
+199 NGEYASNDPAVVFT

-221 GFTIPKTSLPTKEG
+221 GFTIPKASLPTKEG

-241 RTDKYNQDV
+241 RTDKYDQDV
-250 PVNFTADGNAVLS
+250 PVNFTTDGNAVLS

-273 ADGATRYS
+273 ADGTTRYS

-292 IFEADETTPNPDA
+292 IFEADEVTPTPTPEPD
-305 NVVTRY
+305 
-311 IIDGNGG
+311 
-318 TTATGETTID
+318 
-328 VTADQNDHN
+328 
-337 GVWPPDIEE
+337 
-346 LFKRDGYRIVGV
+346 
-358 SVHAQDDKAD
+358 
-368 TPAPEMPYPVADGTK
+368 
-383 TTTIDNTGKKIITFT
+383 
-398 KYIQW
+398 
-403 AKNDD
+403 
-408 ITFIDGAS
+408 
-416 KQFTNVPTDAGEI
+416 PT
-429 KAPTNF
+429 
-435 VDKNGNPV
+435 
-443 IGFTSIR
+443 
-450 TGESVKPGQRIP
+450 
-462 DTKKGNTFYA
+462 
-472 VFNGGELTD
+472 
-481 LIPEP
+481 P

-494 GTDDNTQTDGVPP
+494 DTDDNTPTDGVPP
-507 TIEPVVGK
+507 TIEPVEGK

-521 SGKLNKGETSVTN
+521 SGKLNKGETSITN
-534 TGEHADIVAPNSEY
+534 TGEHADVVAPNSEY
-548 SLTDGTMVKRW
+548 SLVDGTMVKRW
-559 VSTDDNIVLMPGG
+559 VSTDGNIVLMPGG

-586 DYVTPSPHDYDP
+586 DYVTNSPHDYDP
-598 NQEYPQNVSHIQL
+598 NQEYPQNVSQIQL
-611 IFHGNGGTDEHG
+611 IFHGNGGVDEHG

-690 KVIVVYNVYA
+690 KFIVVYNVYA
-700 IWEKNETTPDT
+700 IWEKDEVTPDNPDT
-711 PVTPPTPD
+711 PPAPD
-719 TPDTPGETPGTVTPD
+719 TPDTPGETPDTVTPD
-734 NPVTPGN
+734 NPVTPDN

-785 VIFTS
+785 AIFTS

>member
-1 MLKHKARKA
+1 MLKHKARMA
-10 ITTGLALGML
+10 ITAGLAFSML
-20 ATITMAAPAIAE
+20 TTIATVTPAIAE
-32 TTDAAATVTVS
+32 TTDTETTVTVS
-43 NTNNGDILTPDAN
+43 TTNNDDILTPDAN

-88 TVPALTYD
+88 TVPTLTYD

-124 NAAGHYETNSWEDD
+124 NAAGNYETNSWEDD

-156 IHDAFNISTQDI
+156 VHDAFNISTQDI
-168 DGNEDVYGGVAATW
+168 DGNEDKYGGVAATW
-182 MKSWAAYDNFRL
+182 MKSWAAYDNFKL

-199 DGEFASNDPAMMFT
+199 NGEYASNDPAVMFT

-221 GFTIPKTSLPTKEG
+221 GFTIPKASLPTKEG

-241 RTDKYNQDV
+241 RTDKYNQNV
-250 PVNFTADGNAVLS
+250 PVNFTTDGNAVLS

-292 IFEADETTPNPDA
+292 IFEADEVTPTPTPEPD
-305 NVVTRY
+305 
-311 IIDGNGG
+311 
-318 TTATGETTID
+318 
-328 VTADQNDHN
+328 
-337 GVWPPDIEE
+337 
-346 LFKRDGYRIVGV
+346 
-358 SVHAQDDKAD
+358 
-368 TPAPEMPYPVADGTK
+368 
-383 TTTIDNTGKKIITFT
+383 
-398 KYIQW
+398 
-403 AKNDD
+403 
-408 ITFIDGAS
+408 
-416 KQFTNVPTDAGEI
+416 PT
-429 KAPTNF
+429 
-435 VDKNGNPV
+435 
-443 IGFTSIR
+443 
-450 TGESVKPGQRIP
+450 
-462 DTKKGNTFYA
+462 
-472 VFNGGELTD
+472 
-481 LIPEP
+481 P

-494 GTDDNTQTDGVPP
+494 GTDDNTPTDGVPP
-507 TIEPVVGK
+507 TIEPVEGK

-521 SGKLNKGETSVTN
+521 SGKLNKGETSITN
-534 TGEHADIVAPNSEY
+534 TGEHADVVAPNSEY
-548 SLTDGTMVKRW
+548 SLVDGTMVKRW
-559 VSTDDNIVLMPGG
+559 VSTDGNIVLMPGG

-586 DYVTPSPHDYDP
+586 DYVTNSPHDYDP
-598 NQEYPQNVSHIQL
+598 NQEYPQNVSQIQL
-611 IFHGNGGTDEHG
+611 IFHGNGGVDEHG

-690 KVIVVYNVYA
+690 KFIIVYNVYA
-700 IWEKNETTPDT
+700 IWEKDEVTPDNPDT
-711 PVTPPTPD
+711 PPAPD
-719 TPDTPGETPGTVTPD
+719 TPDTPGETPDTVIPD

-785 VIFTS
+785 AIFTS

>member
-1 MLKHKARKA
+1 MFKHKARMA
-10 ITTGLALGML
+10 ITAGLAFSML
-20 ATITMAAPAIAE
+20 TTIATVTPAIAE
-32 TTDAAATVTVS
+32 TTDTETTVTVS
-43 NTNNGDILTPDAN
+43 TTNNDDILTPDAN

-124 NAAGHYETNSWEDD
+124 NAAGNYETNSWEDD

-156 IHDAFNISTQDI
+156 VHDAFNISTQDI
-168 DGNEDVYGGVAATW
+168 DGNEDKYGGVAVTW
-182 MKSWAAYDNFRL
+182 MKSWAAYDNFKL

-199 DGEFASNDPAMMFT
+199 NGEYASNDPAVMFT

-221 GFTIPKTSLPTKEG
+221 GFTIPKASLPTKEG

-241 RTDKYNQDV
+241 RTDKYNQNV

-281 RADTWFNSITP
+281 RADTWFNSIIP
-292 IFEADETTPNPDA
+292 IFEADEVTP
-305 NVVTRY
+305 
-311 IIDGNGG
+311 
-318 TTATGETTID
+318 
-328 VTADQNDHN
+328 
-337 GVWPPDIEE
+337 
-346 LFKRDGYRIVGV
+346 
-358 SVHAQDDKAD
+358 
-368 TPAPEMPYPVADGTK
+368 TPTP
-383 TTTIDNTGKKIITFT
+383 
-398 KYIQW
+398 Q
-403 AKNDD
+403 
-408 ITFIDGAS
+408 
-416 KQFTNVPTDAGEI
+416 
-429 KAPTNF
+429 
-435 VDKNGNPV
+435 
-443 IGFTSIR
+443 
-450 TGESVKPGQRIP
+450 
-462 DTKKGNTFYA
+462 
-472 VFNGGELTD
+472 
-481 LIPEP
+481 P
-486 DPVTPPTP
+486 DPTPDPATPPAP
-494 GTDDNTQTDGVPP
+494 GTDNHTPTDGVPP
-507 TIEPVVGK
+507 TIEPVEGK

-521 SGKLNKGETSVTN
+521 SGKLNKGETSITN
-534 TGEHADIVAPNSEY
+534 TGEHADVVAPNSEY
-548 SLTDGTMVKRW
+548 SLVDGTMVKRW
-559 VSTDDNIVLMPGG
+559 VSTDGNIVLMPGG

-586 DYVTPSPHDYDP
+586 DYVTNSPHDYDP
-598 NQEYPQNVSHIQL
+598 NQEYPQNVSQIQL
-611 IFHGNGGTDEHG
+611 IFHGNGGVDEHG

-637 LPVRPTYTREGYT
+637 LLVRPTYTREGYT

-700 IWEKNETTPDT
+700 IWEKDEVTPDN
-711 PVTPPTPD
+711 PVTPPAPD

-734 NPVTPGN
+734 NPVTPDN

-777 AGIIAGIG
+777 AGIITGIG
-785 VIFTS
+785 AIFTS

-797 RNQ
+797 RDQ

>member
-1 MLKHKARKA
+1 MA
-10 ITTGLALGML
+10 ITAGLAFSMF
-20 ATITMAAPAIAE
+20 ATIATVTPAIAE
-32 TTDAAATVTVS
+32 TTDTATTATVST
-43 NTNNGDILTPDAN
+43 TNNDDILTPDAN

-124 NAAGHYETNSWEDD
+124 NAAGNYETNSWEDD

-156 IHDAFNISTQDI
+156 VHDTFNISTQDI
-168 DGNEDVYGGVAATW
+168 NGNEEKYGGVAATW
-182 MKSWAAYDNFRL
+182 MKSWAAYDNFKL

-199 DGEFASNDPAMMFT
+199 NGEYASNDPAVVFA

-221 GFTIPKTSLPTKEG
+221 GFTIPKASLPTKEG

-250 PVNFTADGNAVLS
+250 PVNFTTDGNAVLS

-273 ADGATRYS
+273 ANGATRYS
-281 RADTWFNSITP
+281 RADTWFNAITP
-292 IFEADETTPNPDA
+292 IFEADEVTPTPTPEPD
-305 NVVTRY
+305 
-311 IIDGNGG
+311 
-318 TTATGETTID
+318 
-328 VTADQNDHN
+328 
-337 GVWPPDIEE
+337 
-346 LFKRDGYRIVGV
+346 
-358 SVHAQDDKAD
+358 
-368 TPAPEMPYPVADGTK
+368 
-383 TTTIDNTGKKIITFT
+383 
-398 KYIQW
+398 
-403 AKNDD
+403 
-408 ITFIDGAS
+408 
-416 KQFTNVPTDAGEI
+416 PT
-429 KAPTNF
+429 
-435 VDKNGNPV
+435 
-443 IGFTSIR
+443 
-450 TGESVKPGQRIP
+450 
-462 DTKKGNTFYA
+462 
-472 VFNGGELTD
+472 
-481 LIPEP
+481 P

-494 GTDDNTQTDGVPP
+494 GTDDNTITDGVPP
-507 TIEPVVGK
+507 TIEPVEGK

-521 SGKLNKGETSVTN
+521 SGKLNKGETSITN
-534 TGEHADIVAPNSEY
+534 TGEHADVVAPNSEY
-548 SLTDGTMVKRW
+548 SLVDGTMVKRW
-559 VSTDDNIVLMPGG
+559 VSTDGNIVLMPGG

-586 DYVTPSPHDYDP
+586 DYVTNSPHDYDP
-598 NQEYPQNVSHIQL
+598 NQEYPQNVSQIQL
-611 IFHGNGGTDEHG
+611 IFHGNGGVDEHG

-690 KVIVVYNVYA
+690 KFIVVYNVYA
-700 IWEKNETTPDT
+700 IWEKDEVTPDNPDT
-711 PVTPPTPD
+711 PPAPD
-719 TPDTPGETPGTVTPD
+719 TPDTPGETPDTVTPD
-734 NPVTPGN
+734 NPITPGN

-785 VIFTS
+785 AIFTS

>member
-1 MLKHKARKA
+1 MA
-10 ITTGLALGML
+10 ITTGLAFSMFTTI
-20 ATITMAAPAIAE
+20 ATVTPAIAE
-32 TTDAAATVTVS
+32 TTDAVATVTVS

-124 NAAGHYETNSWEDD
+124 NAAGNYETNSWEDD

-156 IHDAFNISTQDI
+156 VHDAFNISTQDI
-168 DGNEDVYGGVAATW
+168 DGNEDKYCGVAATW
-182 MKSWAAYDNFRL
+182 MKSWAAYDNFKL

-199 DGEFASNDPAMMFT
+199 NGEYASNDPAVMFT

-221 GFTIPKTSLPTKEG
+221 GFTIPKASLPTKEG

-241 RTDKYNQDV
+241 RTDKYDQDV

-292 IFEADETTPNPDA
+292 IFEADEVTPTPTPEPD
-305 NVVTRY
+305 
-311 IIDGNGG
+311 
-318 TTATGETTID
+318 
-328 VTADQNDHN
+328 
-337 GVWPPDIEE
+337 
-346 LFKRDGYRIVGV
+346 
-358 SVHAQDDKAD
+358 
-368 TPAPEMPYPVADGTK
+368 
-383 TTTIDNTGKKIITFT
+383 
-398 KYIQW
+398 
-403 AKNDD
+403 
-408 ITFIDGAS
+408 
-416 KQFTNVPTDAGEI
+416 PT
-429 KAPTNF
+429 
-435 VDKNGNPV
+435 
-443 IGFTSIR
+443 
-450 TGESVKPGQRIP
+450 
-462 DTKKGNTFYA
+462 
-472 VFNGGELTD
+472 
-481 LIPEP
+481 P

-494 GTDDNTQTDGVPP
+494 GTDDNTPTDGVPP
-507 TIEPVVGK
+507 TIEPVEGK

-521 SGKLNKGETSVTN
+521 SGKLNKGETSITN
-534 TGEHADIVAPNSEY
+534 TGEHADVVAPNSEY
-548 SLTDGTMVKRW
+548 SLADGTMVKRW
-559 VSTDDNIVLMPGG
+559 VSTDGNIVLMPGG

-586 DYVTPSPHDYDP
+586 DYVTNSPHDYDP
-598 NQEYPQNVSHIQL
+598 NQEYPQNVSQIQL
-611 IFHGNGGTDEHG
+611 IFHGNGGVDEHG

-700 IWEKNETTPDT
+700 IWEKNEVTPDN

>member
-20 ATITMAAPAIAE
+20 ATITMVTPAIAE
-32 TTDAAATVTVS
+32 TTDTATTVTVS
-43 NTNNGDILTPDAN
+43 TTNNDDILTPDAN

-124 NAAGHYETNSWEDD
+124 NAAGNYETNSWEDD

-156 IHDAFNISTQDI
+156 VHDAFNISTQDI
-168 DGNEDVYGGVAATW
+168 DGNEDKYGGVAATW
-182 MKSWAAYDNFRL
+182 MKSWAAYDNFKL

-199 DGEFASNDPAMMFT
+199 NGEFASNDPAVMFT

-221 GFTIPKTSLPTKEG
+221 GFTIPKASLPTKEG

-241 RTDKYNQDV
+241 RTDKYNQNV
-250 PVNFTADGNAVLS
+250 PVNFTTDGNAVLS

-292 IFEADETTPNPDA
+292 VFEADETEPTP
-305 NVVTRY
+305 
-311 IIDGNGG
+311 
-318 TTATGETTID
+318 
-328 VTADQNDHN
+328 
-337 GVWPPDIEE
+337 
-346 LFKRDGYRIVGV
+346 
-358 SVHAQDDKAD
+358 
-368 TPAPEMPYPVADGTK
+368 TPT
-383 TTTIDNTGKKIITFT
+383 
-398 KYIQW
+398 
-403 AKNDD
+403 
-408 ITFIDGAS
+408 
-416 KQFTNVPTDAGEI
+416 PT
-429 KAPTNF
+429 
-435 VDKNGNPV
+435 
-443 IGFTSIR
+443 
-450 TGESVKPGQRIP
+450 
-462 DTKKGNTFYA
+462 
-472 VFNGGELTD
+472 
-481 LIPEP
+481 PEP
-486 DPVTPPTP
+486 EPTP
-494 GTDDNTQTDGVPP
+494 DNGEHTPTDGVPP
-507 TIEPVVGK
+507 TIEPVEGK

-521 SGKLNKGETSVTN
+521 SGKLNKGETSITN
-534 TGEHADIVAPNSEY
+534 TGEHADVVAPNSEY
-548 SLTDGTMVKRW
+548 SLADGTMVKRW
-559 VSTDDNIVLMPGG
+559 VSTDGNIVLMPGG

-586 DYVTPSPHDYDP
+586 DYVTNSPHDYDP
-598 NQEYPQNVSHIQL
+598 NQEYPKNVSQIQL
-611 IFHGNGGTDEHG
+611 IFHGNGGVDEHG

-700 IWEKNETTPDT
+700 IWEKDEVTPDN
-711 PVTPPTPD
+711 PATPPTPD
-719 TPDTPGETPGTVTPD
+719 NPDTPGETPGTVTPD
-734 NPVTPGN
+734 NPVTPDN

-785 VIFTS
+785 AIFTS

>member
-32 TTDAAATVTVS
+32 TTDTATTATVSTA
-43 NTNNGDILTPDAN
+43 NTGDILTPDTN

-96 KSNDDITFKANFNP
+96 KSNDDITFKTNFNP

-124 NAAGHYETNSWEDD
+124 NAAGNYETNSWEDD

-148 ENGVTHIN
+148 ENSVTHIN
-156 IHDAFNISTQDI
+156 VHDAFNISTQDI
-168 DGNEDVYGGVAATW
+168 DGNEDKYGGVAATW
-182 MKSWAAYDNFRL
+182 MKSWAAYDNFKL

-199 DGEFASNDPAMMFT
+199 NGEYASNDPAVMFT

-221 GFTIPKTSLPTKEG
+221 GFTIPKASLPTKEG

-292 IFEADETTPNPDA
+292 IFEADEVTP
-305 NVVTRY
+305 
-311 IIDGNGG
+311 
-318 TTATGETTID
+318 
-328 VTADQNDHN
+328 
-337 GVWPPDIEE
+337 
-346 LFKRDGYRIVGV
+346 
-358 SVHAQDDKAD
+358 
-368 TPAPEMPYPVADGTK
+368 TPTP
-383 TTTIDNTGKKIITFT
+383 
-398 KYIQW
+398 Q
-403 AKNDD
+403 
-408 ITFIDGAS
+408 
-416 KQFTNVPTDAGEI
+416 
-429 KAPTNF
+429 
-435 VDKNGNPV
+435 
-443 IGFTSIR
+443 
-450 TGESVKPGQRIP
+450 
-462 DTKKGNTFYA
+462 
-472 VFNGGELTD
+472 
-481 LIPEP
+481 P
-486 DPVTPPTP
+486 DPTPDPATPPTP
-494 GTDDNTQTDGVPP
+494 GTDDSTPTDGVPP
-507 TIEPVVGK
+507 TIEPVAGK

-521 SGKLNKGETSVTN
+521 SGKLNKGETSITN
-534 TGEHADIVAPNSEY
+534 TGEHADVVAPNSEY
-548 SLTDGTMVKRW
+548 SLADGTMVKRW
-559 VSTDDNIVLMPGG
+559 VSTDGNIVLMPGG

-586 DYVTPSPHDYDP
+586 DYVTNSPHDYDP
-598 NQEYPQNVSHIQL
+598 NQEYPQNVSQIQL

-690 KVIVVYNVYA
+690 KFIVVYNVYA
-700 IWEKNETTPDT
+700 IWEKDEVTPDNPDT
-711 PVTPPTPD
+711 PPAPD

>member
-1 MLKHKARKA
+1 MLEHKARMA
-10 ITTGLALGML
+10 ITAGLAFSMFTTI
-20 ATITMAAPAIAE
+20 ATVTPAIAE
-32 TTDAAATVTVS
+32 TTDTATTVTVS
-43 NTNNGDILTPDAN
+43 TTNNDDILTPDAN

-96 KSNDDITFKANFNP
+96 NSNDDITFKANFNP

-124 NAAGHYETNSWEDD
+124 NAAGNYETNSWEDD

-156 IHDAFNISTQDI
+156 VHDTFNISTQDI
-168 DGNEDVYGGVAATW
+168 DGNEDKYGGVAATW
-182 MKSWAAYDNFRL
+182 MKSWAAYDNFKL

-199 DGEFASNDPAMMFT
+199 NGEFASNDPAVMFT

-221 GFTIPKTSLPTKEG
+221 GFTIPKASLPTKEG

-241 RTDKYNQDV
+241 RTDKYNQNV

-292 IFEADETTPNPDA
+292 VFEADETEPTP
-305 NVVTRY
+305 
-311 IIDGNGG
+311 
-318 TTATGETTID
+318 
-328 VTADQNDHN
+328 
-337 GVWPPDIEE
+337 
-346 LFKRDGYRIVGV
+346 
-358 SVHAQDDKAD
+358 
-368 TPAPEMPYPVADGTK
+368 TPT
-383 TTTIDNTGKKIITFT
+383 
-398 KYIQW
+398 
-403 AKNDD
+403 
-408 ITFIDGAS
+408 
-416 KQFTNVPTDAGEI
+416 PT
-429 KAPTNF
+429 PT
-435 VDKNGNPV
+435 
-443 IGFTSIR
+443 
-450 TGESVKPGQRIP
+450 
-462 DTKKGNTFYA
+462 
-472 VFNGGELTD
+472 
-481 LIPEP
+481 PEP
-486 DPVTPPTP
+486 EPTP
-494 GTDDNTQTDGVPP
+494 DNGEHTPTDGVPP
-507 TIEPVVGK
+507 TIEPVEGK

-521 SGKLNKGETSVTN
+521 SGKLNKGETSITN
-534 TGEHADIVAPNSEY
+534 TGEHADVVAPNSEY
-548 SLTDGTMVKRW
+548 SLVGGTMVKRW
-559 VSTDDNIVLMPGG
+559 VSTDGSVVLMPGG

-586 DYVTPSPHDYDP
+586 DYVTNSPHDYDP
-598 NQEYPQNVSHIQL
+598 NQEYPQNVSQIQL
-611 IFHGNGGTDEHG
+611 IFHGNGGVDEHG

-700 IWEKNETTPDT
+700 IWEKDEVTPDN

-719 TPDTPGETPGTVTPD
+719 TPDTPGETPDTVTPD
-734 NPVTPGN
+734 NPVTPDN
-741 QNSTSS
+741 QSNTSS
-747 TNETP
+747 TDNAP

-785 VIFTS
+785 AIFTS

>member
-1 MLKHKARKA
+1 MLKHKARMA
-10 ITTGLALGML
+10 ITAGLAFSMFTTI
-20 ATITMAAPAIAE
+20 ATVTPAIAE
-32 TTDAAATVTVS
+32 TTDTETTVTVS
-43 NTNNGDILTPDAN
+43 TTNNDDILTPDAN

-61 TNDSGMTTTVHV
+61 KNDSGMTTTVHV
-73 VVSGNGSKDENTGNY
+73 VVSGNGSKDENTSNY

-110 NQGGMAMTGYTKLD
+110 NQGGMAMTGYTKID
-124 NAAGHYETNSWEDD
+124 NAAGNYETNSWEDD

-156 IHDAFNISTQDI
+156 VHDAFNISTQDI
-168 DGNEDVYGGVAATW
+168 DGNEDKYGGVAATW
-182 MKSWAAYDNFRL
+182 MKSWAAYDNFKL

-199 DGEFASNDPAMMFT
+199 NGEYASNDPAVVFT

-221 GFTIPKTSLPTKEG
+221 GFTIPKASLPTKEG

-241 RTDKYNQDV
+241 RTDKYNQNV

-292 IFEADETTPNPDA
+292 IFEADEVTP
-305 NVVTRY
+305 
-311 IIDGNGG
+311 
-318 TTATGETTID
+318 
-328 VTADQNDHN
+328 
-337 GVWPPDIEE
+337 
-346 LFKRDGYRIVGV
+346 
-358 SVHAQDDKAD
+358 
-368 TPAPEMPYPVADGTK
+368 TPTP
-383 TTTIDNTGKKIITFT
+383 
-398 KYIQW
+398 Q
-403 AKNDD
+403 
-408 ITFIDGAS
+408 
-416 KQFTNVPTDAGEI
+416 
-429 KAPTNF
+429 
-435 VDKNGNPV
+435 
-443 IGFTSIR
+443 
-450 TGESVKPGQRIP
+450 
-462 DTKKGNTFYA
+462 
-472 VFNGGELTD
+472 
-481 LIPEP
+481 P
-486 DPVTPPTP
+486 DPTPDPATPPTP
-494 GTDDNTQTDGVPP
+494 GTDNHTPTDGVPP
-507 TIEPVVGK
+507 TIEPVEGK

-521 SGKLNKGETSVTN
+521 SGKLNKGETSITN
-534 TGEHADIVAPNSEY
+534 TGEHADVVAPNSEY
-548 SLTDGTMVKRW
+548 SLVDGTMVKRW
-559 VSTDDNIVLMPGG
+559 VSTDGNIVLMPGG

-586 DYVTPSPHDYDP
+586 DYVTNSPHDYDP
-598 NQEYPQNVSHIQL
+598 NQEYSQNVSQIQL
-611 IFHGNGGTDEHG
+611 IFHGNGGVDEHG
-623 AIQYA
+623 AIQYV

-700 IWEKNETTPDT
+700 IWEKDEVTPDN

-747 TNETP
+747 ANETP
-752 SQSTDTEKTSKK
+752 SQLTDTEKTSKK

-785 VIFTS
+785 AIFTS

>member
-1 MLKHKARKA
+1 MA
-10 ITTGLALGML
+10 ITAGLAFSML
-20 ATITMAAPAIAE
+20 TTIATVTPAIAE
-32 TTDAAATVTVS
+32 TTDTETTVTVS
-43 NTNNGDILTPDAN
+43 TTNNDDILTPDAN
-56 GDFTY
+56 RDFTY

-110 NQGGMAMTGYTKLD
+110 NQGGMAMTGYTKID
-124 NAAGHYETNSWEDD
+124 NAAGNYETNSWEDD

-156 IHDAFNISTQDI
+156 VHDAFNISTQDI
-168 DGNEDVYGGVAATW
+168 DGNEEKYGGVAATW
-182 MKSWAAYDNFRL
+182 MKSWAAYDNFKL

-199 DGEFASNDPAMMFT
+199 NGEYASNDPAVMFT

-221 GFTIPKTSLPTKEG
+221 GFTIPKASLPTKEG

-241 RTDKYNQDV
+241 RTDKYDQDV
-250 PVNFTADGNAVLS
+250 PVNFTADGNTVLS
-263 LAELTHTRIM
+263 LAKLTHTRIM

-292 IFEADETTPNPDA
+292 IFEADEVTPTPTPEPD
-305 NVVTRY
+305 
-311 IIDGNGG
+311 
-318 TTATGETTID
+318 
-328 VTADQNDHN
+328 
-337 GVWPPDIEE
+337 
-346 LFKRDGYRIVGV
+346 
-358 SVHAQDDKAD
+358 
-368 TPAPEMPYPVADGTK
+368 
-383 TTTIDNTGKKIITFT
+383 
-398 KYIQW
+398 
-403 AKNDD
+403 
-408 ITFIDGAS
+408 
-416 KQFTNVPTDAGEI
+416 PT
-429 KAPTNF
+429 
-435 VDKNGNPV
+435 
-443 IGFTSIR
+443 
-450 TGESVKPGQRIP
+450 
-462 DTKKGNTFYA
+462 
-472 VFNGGELTD
+472 
-481 LIPEP
+481 P

-494 GTDDNTQTDGVPP
+494 STDNHTPTDGVPP
-507 TIEPVVGK
+507 TIEPVEGK

-521 SGKLNKGETSVTN
+521 SGKLNKGETSITN
-534 TGEHADIVAPNSEY
+534 TGEHADVVAPNSEY
-548 SLTDGTMVKRW
+548 SLVDGTMVKRW
-559 VSTDDNIVLMPGG
+559 VSTDGNIVLMPGG

-586 DYVTPSPHDYDP
+586 DYVTNSPHDYDP
-598 NQEYPQNVSHIQL
+598 NQEYPQNVSQIQL
-611 IFHGNGGTDEHG
+611 IFHGNGGVDEHG

-637 LPVRPTYTREGYT
+637 LPVRPTYTRDGYT

-690 KVIVVYNVYA
+690 KFIVVYNVYA
-700 IWEKNETTPDT
+700 IWEKDEVTPDNPDT
-711 PVTPPTPD
+711 PPAPD
-719 TPDTPGETPGTVTPD
+719 TPDTPGETPDTVTPD

-785 VIFTS
+785 AIFTS

>member
-20 ATITMAAPAIAE
+20 ATITMVTPAIAE
-32 TTDAAATVTVS
+32 TTDTATTATVST
-43 NTNNGDILTPDAN
+43 TNNDDILTPDAN

-124 NAAGHYETNSWEDD
+124 NAAGNYETNSWEDD

-168 DGNEDVYGGVAATW
+168 DGNEEKYGGVAATW
-182 MKSWAAYDNFRL
+182 MKSWAAYDNFKL

-199 DGEFASNDPAMMFT
+199 NGEYASNDPAVMFT

-221 GFTIPKTSLPTKEG
+221 GFTIPKASLPTKEG

-241 RTDKYNQDV
+241 RTDKYNQNV

-292 IFEADETTPNPDA
+292 IFEADEVTPTPTPQPD
-305 NVVTRY
+305 
-311 IIDGNGG
+311 
-318 TTATGETTID
+318 
-328 VTADQNDHN
+328 
-337 GVWPPDIEE
+337 
-346 LFKRDGYRIVGV
+346 
-358 SVHAQDDKAD
+358 
-368 TPAPEMPYPVADGTK
+368 
-383 TTTIDNTGKKIITFT
+383 
-398 KYIQW
+398 
-403 AKNDD
+403 
-408 ITFIDGAS
+408 
-416 KQFTNVPTDAGEI
+416 PT
-429 KAPTNF
+429 
-435 VDKNGNPV
+435 
-443 IGFTSIR
+443 
-450 TGESVKPGQRIP
+450 
-462 DTKKGNTFYA
+462 
-472 VFNGGELTD
+472 
-481 LIPEP
+481 P
-486 DPVTPPTP
+486 DPVTPTTP
-494 GTDDNTQTDGVPP
+494 GTDDSTPTDGVPP
-507 TIEPVVGK
+507 TIEPVEGK

-521 SGKLNKGETSVTN
+521 SGKLNKGETSITN
-534 TGEHADIVAPNSEY
+534 TGEHADVVAPNSEY
-548 SLTDGTMVKRW
+548 SLADGTMVKRW
-559 VSTDDNIVLMPGG
+559 VSTDGNIVLMPGG

-586 DYVTPSPHDYDP
+586 DYVTNSPHDYDP
-598 NQEYPQNVSHIQL
+598 NQEYPQNVSQIQL
-611 IFHGNGGTDEHG
+611 IFHGNGGVDEHG

-700 IWEKNETTPDT
+700 IWEKDEVTPDN

-764 KTDNPETGDAASS
+764 KTDNPETGDAVSS
-777 AGIIAGIG
+777 AEIIAGIG
-785 VIFTS
+785 AIFTS

>member
-20 ATITMAAPAIAE
+20 ATITMVTPAIAE
-32 TTDAAATVTVS
+32 TTDTATTVTVS
-43 NTNNGDILTPDAN
+43 TTNNDDILTPDAN

-124 NAAGHYETNSWEDD
+124 NAAGNYETNSWEDD

-156 IHDAFNISTQDI
+156 VHDAFNISTQDI
-168 DGNEDVYGGVAATW
+168 DGNEDKYGGVAATW
-182 MKSWAAYDNFRL
+182 MKSWAAYDNFNL

-199 DGEFASNDPAMMFT
+199 NGEYASNDPAVMFA

-221 GFTIPKTSLPTKEG
+221 GFTIPKASLPTKEG

-241 RTDKYNQDV
+241 RTDKYDQDV
-250 PVNFTADGNAVLS
+250 PANFTADGNAVLS

-292 IFEADETTPNPDA
+292 IFEADEVTP
-305 NVVTRY
+305 
-311 IIDGNGG
+311 
-318 TTATGETTID
+318 
-328 VTADQNDHN
+328 
-337 GVWPPDIEE
+337 
-346 LFKRDGYRIVGV
+346 
-358 SVHAQDDKAD
+358 
-368 TPAPEMPYPVADGTK
+368 TPT
-383 TTTIDNTGKKIITFT
+383 
-398 KYIQW
+398 
-403 AKNDD
+403 
-408 ITFIDGAS
+408 
-416 KQFTNVPTDAGEI
+416 
-429 KAPTNF
+429 
-435 VDKNGNPV
+435 
-443 IGFTSIR
+443 
-450 TGESVKPGQRIP
+450 
-462 DTKKGNTFYA
+462 
-472 VFNGGELTD
+472 
-481 LIPEP
+481 PEP
-486 DPVTPPTP
+486 DPTPDPATPPAP
-494 GTDDNTQTDGVPP
+494 GTDNHTPTDGVPP
-507 TIEPVVGK
+507 TIEPVEGK

-521 SGKLNKGETSVTN
+521 SGKLNKGETSITN
-534 TGEHADIVAPNSEY
+534 TGEHADVVAPNSEY
-548 SLTDGTMVKRW
+548 SLADGTMVKRW
-559 VSTDDNIVLMPGG
+559 VSTDGNIVLMPGG

-586 DYVTPSPHDYDP
+586 DYVTNSPHDYDP
-598 NQEYPQNVSHIQL
+598 NQEYPQNVSQIQL
-611 IFHGNGGTDEHG
+611 IFHGNGGVDEHG

-700 IWEKNETTPDT
+700 IWEKDEVTPDNPDT
-711 PVTPPTPD
+711 PPAPD
-719 TPDTPGETPGTVTPD
+719 TPDTPGETPDTVTPD

>member
-10 ITTGLALGML
+10 ITAGLAFSMFTTI
-20 ATITMAAPAIAE
+20 ATVTPAIAE
-32 TTDAAATVTVS
+32 TTDTATTVTVS
-43 NTNNGDILTPDAN
+43 TTNNDDILTPDAN

-61 TNDSGMTTTVHV
+61 TNDSGMTTTVNV

-110 NQGGMAMTGYTKLD
+110 NQSGMAMTGYTKID
-124 NAAGHYETNSWEDD
+124 NAAGNYETNSWEDD

-148 ENGVTHIN
+148 KNGVTHIN
-156 IHDAFNISTQDI
+156 VHDAFNISTQDI
-168 DGNEDVYGGVAATW
+168 DGNEDKYGGVAATW
-182 MKSWAAYDNFRL
+182 MKSWAAYDNFKL

-199 DGEFASNDPAMMFT
+199 NGEYASNDPAVMFT

-221 GFTIPKTSLPTKEG
+221 GFTIPKASLPTKEG

-241 RTDKYNQDV
+241 RTDKYNQNV

-292 IFEADETTPNPDA
+292 IFEADEVTPTPTPTPEPD
-305 NVVTRY
+305 
-311 IIDGNGG
+311 
-318 TTATGETTID
+318 
-328 VTADQNDHN
+328 
-337 GVWPPDIEE
+337 
-346 LFKRDGYRIVGV
+346 
-358 SVHAQDDKAD
+358 
-368 TPAPEMPYPVADGTK
+368 
-383 TTTIDNTGKKIITFT
+383 
-398 KYIQW
+398 
-403 AKNDD
+403 
-408 ITFIDGAS
+408 
-416 KQFTNVPTDAGEI
+416 PT
-429 KAPTNF
+429 
-435 VDKNGNPV
+435 
-443 IGFTSIR
+443 
-450 TGESVKPGQRIP
+450 
-462 DTKKGNTFYA
+462 
-472 VFNGGELTD
+472 
-481 LIPEP
+481 P

-494 GTDDNTQTDGVPP
+494 GTDDSTPTDGVPP
-507 TIEPVVGK
+507 TIEPVEGK

-521 SGKLNKGETSVTN
+521 SGKLNKGETSITN
-534 TGEHADIVAPNSEY
+534 TGEHADVVAPNSEY
-548 SLTDGTMVKRW
+548 SLADGTMVKRW
-559 VSTDDNIVLMPGG
+559 VSTDGNIVLMPGG

-586 DYVTPSPHDYDP
+586 DYVTNSPHDYDP
-598 NQEYPQNVSHIQL
+598 NQEYPQNVSQIQL
-611 IFHGNGGTDEHG
+611 IFHGNGGVDEHG

-700 IWEKNETTPDT
+700 IWEKDEVTPDN

-719 TPDTPGETPGTVTPD
+719 TPDTPGETPGTVTSD
-734 NPVTPGN
+734 NPVTPDN

-785 VIFTS
+785 AIFTS

>member
-1 MLKHKARKA
+1 MLKHKARMA
-10 ITTGLALGML
+10 ITAGLAFSML
-20 ATITMAAPAIAE
+20 TTIATVTPAIAE

-43 NTNNGDILTPDAN
+43 NTNNGDILTTDAN

-124 NAAGHYETNSWEDD
+124 NAAGNYETNSWEDD

-156 IHDAFNISTQDI
+156 VHDTFNISTQDI
-168 DGNEDVYGGVAATW
+168 DGNEEKYSGVAATW
-182 MKSWAAYDNFRL
+182 MKSWAAYDNFKL

-199 DGEFASNDPAMMFT
+199 NGEYASNDPAVMFT

-241 RTDKYNQDV
+241 RTDKYNQNV

-292 IFEADETTPNPDA
+292 IFEADEVTP
-305 NVVTRY
+305 
-311 IIDGNGG
+311 
-318 TTATGETTID
+318 
-328 VTADQNDHN
+328 
-337 GVWPPDIEE
+337 
-346 LFKRDGYRIVGV
+346 
-358 SVHAQDDKAD
+358 
-368 TPAPEMPYPVADGTK
+368 TPT
-383 TTTIDNTGKKIITFT
+383 
-398 KYIQW
+398 
-403 AKNDD
+403 
-408 ITFIDGAS
+408 
-416 KQFTNVPTDAGEI
+416 
-429 KAPTNF
+429 
-435 VDKNGNPV
+435 
-443 IGFTSIR
+443 
-450 TGESVKPGQRIP
+450 
-462 DTKKGNTFYA
+462 
-472 VFNGGELTD
+472 
-481 LIPEP
+481 PEP
-486 DPVTPPTP
+486 DPTPDPATPPTP
-494 GTDDNTQTDGVPP
+494 GTDDSTPTDGVPP
-507 TIEPVVGK
+507 TIEPVEGK

-521 SGKLNKGETSVTN
+521 SGKLNNGETSITN
-534 TGEHADIVAPNSEY
+534 TGEHADVVAPNSEY
-548 SLTDGTMVKRW
+548 SLVDGTMVKRW
-559 VSTDDNIVLMPGG
+559 VSTDGSIVLMPGG

-586 DYVTPSPHDYDP
+586 DYVTNSPHDYDP
-598 NQEYPQNVSHIQL
+598 NQEYPQNVSQIQL
-611 IFHGNGGTDEHG
+611 IFHGNGGVDEHG

-690 KVIVVYNVYA
+690 KFIVVYNVYA
-700 IWEKNETTPDT
+700 IWEKDEVTPDN

-719 TPDTPGETPGTVTPD
+719 TPDTPGETPGTATPDNSVTPD
-734 NPVTPGN
+734 N

-785 VIFTS
+785 AIFTS

>member
-1 MLKHKARKA
+1 MLKHKARMA
-10 ITTGLALGML
+10 ITAGLAFSMFTTI
-20 ATITMAAPAIAE
+20 ATVTPAIAE
-32 TTDAAATVTVS
+32 TTDTATTVTVS
-43 NTNNGDILTPDAN
+43 TINNDDILTPDAN

-73 VVSGNGSKDENTGNY
+73 VVSGNGSKDENTDNY

-124 NAAGHYETNSWEDD
+124 NAAGNYETNSWEDD

-156 IHDAFNISTQDI
+156 VHDAFNISTQDI
-168 DGNEDVYGGVAATW
+168 DGNEDKYGGVAATW
-182 MKSWAAYDNFRL
+182 MKSWAAYDNFKL

-199 DGEFASNDPAMMFT
+199 NGEYASNDPAAVFT

-221 GFTIPKTSLPTKEG
+221 GFTIPKASLPTKEG

-241 RTDKYNQDV
+241 RTDKYNQNV

-263 LAELTHTRIM
+263 LSELTHTRIM

-292 IFEADETTPNPDA
+292 IFEADEVTPTPTPEPD
-305 NVVTRY
+305 
-311 IIDGNGG
+311 
-318 TTATGETTID
+318 
-328 VTADQNDHN
+328 
-337 GVWPPDIEE
+337 
-346 LFKRDGYRIVGV
+346 
-358 SVHAQDDKAD
+358 
-368 TPAPEMPYPVADGTK
+368 
-383 TTTIDNTGKKIITFT
+383 
-398 KYIQW
+398 
-403 AKNDD
+403 
-408 ITFIDGAS
+408 
-416 KQFTNVPTDAGEI
+416 PT
-429 KAPTNF
+429 
-435 VDKNGNPV
+435 
-443 IGFTSIR
+443 
-450 TGESVKPGQRIP
+450 
-462 DTKKGNTFYA
+462 
-472 VFNGGELTD
+472 
-481 LIPEP
+481 P

-494 GTDDNTQTDGVPP
+494 GTDDNTPTDGVPP
-507 TIEPVVGK
+507 TIEPVEGK

-521 SGKLNKGETSVTN
+521 SGKLNKGETSITN
-534 TGEHADIVAPNSEY
+534 TGEHADVVAPNSEY
-548 SLTDGTMVKRW
+548 SLADGTMVKRW
-559 VSTDDNIVLMPGG
+559 VSTDGNIVLMPGG

-586 DYVTPSPHDYDP
+586 DYVTNSPHDYDP
-598 NQEYPQNVSHIQL
+598 NQNYPQNVSQIQL
-611 IFHGNGGTDEHG
+611 IFHGNGGVDEHG

-628 TSGDPSATD
+628 TSGDPSTTD

-700 IWEKNETTPDT
+700 IWEKDEVTPDNPDT
-711 PVTPPTPD
+711 PPAPD
-719 TPDTPGETPGTVTPD
+719 TPDTPGETPDTVTPD
-734 NPVTPGN
+734 NPVTPDN

-785 VIFTS
+785 AIFTS

>member
-1 MLKHKARKA
+1 
-10 ITTGLALGML
+10 ML
-20 ATITMAAPAIAE
+20 ATITMVTPAIAE
-32 TTDAAATVTVS
+32 TTDTAATVTVS

-124 NAAGHYETNSWEDD
+124 NAAGNYETNSWEDD

-156 IHDAFNISTQDI
+156 VHDAFNISTQDI
-168 DGNEDVYGGVAATW
+168 DGNEDKYGGVAATW
-182 MKSWAAYDNFRL
+182 MKSWAAYDNFKL

-199 DGEFASNDPAMMFT
+199 NGEYASNDPAVVFT

-221 GFTIPKTSLPTKEG
+221 GFTIPKASLPTKEG

-241 RTDKYNQDV
+241 RTDKYNQNV

-292 IFEADETTPNPDA
+292 IFETDEVTQTPTPEPD
-305 NVVTRY
+305 
-311 IIDGNGG
+311 
-318 TTATGETTID
+318 
-328 VTADQNDHN
+328 
-337 GVWPPDIEE
+337 
-346 LFKRDGYRIVGV
+346 
-358 SVHAQDDKAD
+358 
-368 TPAPEMPYPVADGTK
+368 
-383 TTTIDNTGKKIITFT
+383 
-398 KYIQW
+398 
-403 AKNDD
+403 
-408 ITFIDGAS
+408 
-416 KQFTNVPTDAGEI
+416 PT
-429 KAPTNF
+429 
-435 VDKNGNPV
+435 
-443 IGFTSIR
+443 
-450 TGESVKPGQRIP
+450 
-462 DTKKGNTFYA
+462 
-472 VFNGGELTD
+472 
-481 LIPEP
+481 P

-494 GTDDNTQTDGVPP
+494 GTDDSTPTDGVPP
-507 TIEPVVGK
+507 TIETVEGK

-521 SGKLNKGETSVTN
+521 SGKLNKGETSITN
-534 TGEHADIVAPNSEY
+534 TGEHADVVAPNSEY
-548 SLTDGTMVKRW
+548 SLVDGTMVKRW
-559 VSTDDNIVLMPGG
+559 VSTDGNIVLMPGG

-586 DYVTPSPHDYDP
+586 DYVTNSPHDYDP
-598 NQEYPQNVSHIQL
+598 NQEYPQNVSQIQL
-611 IFHGNGGTDEHG
+611 IFHGNGGVDEHG

-628 TSGDPSATD
+628 TSGDPSVTD

-700 IWEKNETTPDT
+700 IWEKDEATPDN
-711 PVTPPTPD
+711 PVTPPAPD
-719 TPDTPGETPGTVTPD
+719 TPDTPGETPGTVTSD
-734 NPVTPGN
+734 NPVTPDN

-785 VIFTS
+785 AIFTS